1 MNAVTELTT
10 FTETSVLRFITCGS
24 VDDGKSTLIGRLL
37 FDAKSVLADQL
48 AAISKA
54 KHKRTVGD
62 APDLSLLTDGLEAER
77 EQGITIDVAYRYF
90 ATANRKFIIA
100 DCPGHVQYTRNM
112 VTGASTADAAI
123 ILIDATRVKD
133 GQLLEQTRRH
143 SAIVKLLGVRHVV
156 VAVNKMDLIG
166 FDEAAFNN
174 IKSAFEALAQRLGLP
189 QAHVIPVSALN
200 GDNIVDA
207 STAMPWYA
215 GSTLLPL
222 LESLDT
228 HNPADAAALRFPVQ
242 WVLRANAHTADDV
255 RGLSGTVSAGTLRV
269 GDVVKVATSG
279 AAATVARIMTYDGDL
294 PQATT
299 GQAITVVLDHD
310 IDASRGDLLI
320 AADDAGVASRELTA
334 DLCWLDA
341 QALNPAR
348 KYWLKYGSKT
358 LQAKVI
364 AVEHVIDV
372 QTLRP
377 HHSASVLQLNDIGRV
392 RLALQQPLLADA
404 YAASRETGRFVLID
418 TASHQTAAAGL
429 VVA

>member
-1 MNAVTELTT
+1 MTT
-10 FTETSVLRFITCGS
+10 QRQAFDHTSVLRFITCGS

-37 FDAKSVLADQL
+37 FDAKTVLADQL
-48 AAISKA
+48 AAISRA

-62 APDLSLLTDGLEAER
+62 TPDFALLTDGLEAER

-90 ATANRKFIIA
+90 ATTRRKFIVA

-123 ILIDATRVKD
+123 ILIDATRVTG

-156 VAVNKMDLIG
+156 VAVNKMDLTG
-166 FDEAAFNN
+166 FDQAAFNT
-174 IKSAFEALAQRLGLP
+174 IKTSFEQLAKQLGLP
-189 QAHVIPVSALN
+189 AAHIVPVSALN

-207 STAMPWYA
+207 SRQMPWYQ
-215 GSTLLPL
+215 GPTLLPL

-228 HNPADAAALRFPVQ
+228 HSPNPAAPLRLPVQ
-242 WVLRANAHTADDV
+242 WVLRANAHTADDL
-255 RGLSGTVSAGTLRV
+255 RGLSGTIASGSLRV
-269 GDVVKVATSG
+269 GDAVKLAVSG
-279 AAATVARIMTYDGDL
+279 TTATVARIMTFDGDL
-294 PQATT
+294 TVATS
-299 GQAITVVLDHD
+299 GQAITVILDHD
-310 IDASRGDLLI
+310 IDASRGDVLI
-320 AADDAGVASRELTA
+320 AANDPASASRELTA

-348 KYWLKYGSKT
+348 KYWLKYGTTT
-358 LQAKVI
+358 LQAKVLAI
-364 AVEHVIDV
+364 EHVIDV
-372 QTLRP
+372 TTLQP
-377 HHSASVLQLNDIGRV
+377 HHSASQQQLNDIGRV
-392 RLALQQPLLADA
+392 RLSLQKPLLSDP
-404 YAASRETGRFVLID
+404 YASARDTGPFVLID